1 MTVMARRSSTTARV
15 SRNARSAVGRW
26 VDSTASTASA
36 NAMSV
41 AIGTAHPSRFS
52 GRPAARLMAMKI
64 AAGTTIPPTA
74 AAIGRAARRGSRR
87 SPATN
92 SRLSSNP
99 TTKKKMAS
107 SPSAAHPET
116 GRRRWSDSGPTAN
129 SDIARYACIHGEFA
143 HTNAAPA
150 ATSSRIPPT
159 VSLRRISE
167 KRCVSDHEPRV
178 SSRLGVSI
186 AESLVILGDIRIRL
200 PGRPLYGIFTCGA
213 PGSLVGSRT
222 AGDDFRTAA
231 GVATWRC
238 NRGSVQFGAAKEFP
252 VVTLNSNAL
261 DAVRLLATR
270 RLPGLVVTDTA
281 GIPVTILP
289 ASQVVR
295 LLVPPYVQEDPSLAG
310 VLSESMADRVA
321 DKLGGKTVG
330 EVLPKPPPDMAT
342 VKSDDTIVEVAAIMA
357 RSRSPLVAV
366 MSGEGL
372 VGVITAARILEV
384 ALAH

>member
-1 MTVMARRSSTTARV
+1 VRAE
-15 SRNARSAVGRW
+15 
-26 VDSTASTASA
+26 
-36 NAMSV
+36 
-41 AIGTAHPSRFS
+41 
-52 GRPAARLMAMKI
+52 KI
-64 AAGTTIPPTA
+64 A
-74 AAIGRAARRGSRR
+74 
-87 SPATN
+87 
-92 SRLSSNP
+92 
-99 TTKKKMAS
+99 
-107 SPSAAHPET
+107 E
-116 GRRRWSDSGPTAN
+116 
-129 SDIARYACIHGEFA
+129 
-143 HTNAAPA
+143 
-150 ATSSRIPPT
+150 
-159 VSLRRISE
+159 
-167 KRCVSDHEPRV
+167 
-178 SSRLGVSI
+178 
-186 AESLVILGDIRIRL
+186 
-200 PGRPLYGIFTCGA
+200 
-213 PGSLVGSRT
+213 
-222 AGDDFRTAA
+222 
-231 GVATWRC
+231 
-238 NRGSVQFGAAKEFP
+238 EFP

-330 EVLPKPPPDMAT
+330 EVLPKPPADMAT

>member
-1 MTVMARRSSTTARV
+1 MRAE
-15 SRNARSAVGRW
+15 
-26 VDSTASTASA
+26 
-36 NAMSV
+36 
-41 AIGTAHPSRFS
+41 
-52 GRPAARLMAMKI
+52 KI
-64 AAGTTIPPTA
+64 A
-74 AAIGRAARRGSRR
+74 
-87 SPATN
+87 
-92 SRLSSNP
+92 
-99 TTKKKMAS
+99 
-107 SPSAAHPET
+107 E
-116 GRRRWSDSGPTAN
+116 
-129 SDIARYACIHGEFA
+129 
-143 HTNAAPA
+143 
-150 ATSSRIPPT
+150 
-159 VSLRRISE
+159 
-167 KRCVSDHEPRV
+167 
-178 SSRLGVSI
+178 
-186 AESLVILGDIRIRL
+186 
-200 PGRPLYGIFTCGA
+200 
-213 PGSLVGSRT
+213 
-222 AGDDFRTAA
+222 
-231 GVATWRC
+231 
-238 NRGSVQFGAAKEFP
+238 EFP

-342 VKSDDTIVEVAAIMA
+342 VKTDDTIVEVAAIMA